1 VPVLS
6 YSTIEKTPR
15 KFQFGKKSAKIYH
28 SLYSSTG
35 QLQVALW
42 TFMFIR
48 LGLNKEMSLN
58 TLPLQCPSPISP
70 SLIPPSRN
78 PPSRTLVMGSLM
90 RKTIRM
96 IVDNIFLGFQKSETK
111 SRGVLHFVP
120 LRRFYDVLFVPLFCL
135 PRDKCGT
142 LWKTTWLHNVDNIR
156 QKDIKVVHD
165 IVYINLPTPTMGS
178 TIYDN
183 LYFSLILSG
192 VKVRQNYSS

>member
-1 VPVLS
+1 MCQCLS
-6 YSTIEKTPR
+6 CHTAEKTPR

-48 LGLNKEMSLN
+48 LGLNKEKSLN

-70 SLIPPSRN
+70 SLIPPSWN
-78 PPSRTLVMGSLM
+78 PPSRTLVMGSFM
-90 RKTIRM
+90 RKTKRM
-96 IVDNIFLGFQKSETK
+96 IVDNFFLGFQKSGTK

-135 PRDKCGT
+135 PREKCGT
-142 LWKTTWLHNVDNIR
+142 LWKMTWLHNVDNIR
-156 QKDIKVVHD
+156 QKDIKYFILFFRFYVDVTPHVH
-165 IVYINLPTPTMGS
+165 YLKIN
-178 TIYDN
+178 
-183 LYFSLILSG
+183 
-192 VKVRQNYSS
+192 K